1 MNHAENPQKPTGV
14 KTDILK
20 IGEVLK
26 MNISLPDYQRPYKW
40 QSEHVRQLMSDLRY
54 HQGKHAYRL
63 GSFVFHEYKE
73 NGQDRLDIV
82 DGQQRLVTLLL
93 IVFAIQQK
101 APALIKAEYTSLL
114 DLLHFK
120 HEKSRENIARNYQ
133 EIRNAL
139 GTPDQDFATFLLD
152 SCEVVCFTLTGD
164 VSEAFQFFDS
174 QNARGKP
181 LDPHDLLKAY
191 HLREFNSSD
200 QHLKAETVKQWE
212 AIEEDD
218 DTDKR
223 DSQLKHLFG
232 EYLYRIRQ
240 WSQGQP
246 AGQFRNRDIGAFKG
260 INPES
265 AEGDLP
271 HLRALKMAHY
281 TVDDYNAHFY
291 RKIDRQTMA
300 FPFSLDQTILN
311 GRRFFEMVMH
321 YQQQGFHRN
330 GPPKAIESSKVIEIL
345 DGYDGRER
353 TGDRHVRNLFNCLL
367 MMYYDKFG
375 NAALERAIQ
384 HIFVWAYTL
393 RLEKYAVQWAS
404 IENHVSEDNRFMAL
418 RNSCRPEDFLS
429 RPNRPLNLKDNSR
442 KIADFKGFADIFP
455 KELIP
460 QAQATQ

>member
-1 MNHAENPQKPTGV
+1 MNDTENPQKPTGV

-40 QSEHVRQLMSDLRY
+40 QSEHVRQLMSDLRD
-54 HQGKHAYRL
+54 HRGKHAYRL
-63 GSFVFHEYKE
+63 GSFVFHEYKKD
-73 NGQDRLDIV
+73 GQDRLDIV

-93 IVFAIQQK
+93 IVSAIQQK
-101 APALIKAEYTSLL
+101 APALIKPECGSLL
-114 DLLHFK
+114 DLLHFE

-139 GTPDQDFATFLLD
+139 GTPDQDFVNFLLET
-152 SCEVVCFTLTGD
+152 CEVVCFTLTD

-191 HLREFNSSD
+191 HLREFNPSD

-212 AIEEDD
+212 AIEER
-218 DTDKR
+218 DTGKR
-223 DSQLKHLFG
+223 DTELKHLFG

-240 WSQGQP
+240 WSRGHS

-281 TVDDYNAHFY
+281 VVDDYNAHFS
-291 RKIDRQTMA
+291 RRIDRQAMTY
-300 FPFSLDQTILN
+300 PFSLDQTILN

-321 YQQQGFHRN
+321 YQRQGFHRSE
-330 GPPKAIESSKVIEIL
+330 PPEAIRSSKIIEVL
-345 DGYDGRER
+345 DRYDGRER

-375 NAALERAIQ
+375 SAEVERAIK

-393 RLEKYAVQWAS
+393 RLENYAVQWAS
-404 IENHVSEDNRFMAL
+404 IENHVRDDNRFMTL
-418 RNSCRPEDFLS
+418 RNSCRPEDFLNH
-429 RPNRPLNLKDNSR
+429 PNRPLKKIGRN
-442 KIADFKGFADIFP
+442 IADFKGFADIFP